1 MKIEVLFFGQLT
13 DSTGCSKLVIDYVDT
28 TDNLK
33 KIILE
38 KFPALS
44 SSKFAIAVNNQMITG
59 NISIAKNSSIAFM
72 PPFSGG

>member
-13 DSTGCSKLVIDYVDT
+13 DITGSSKLVIDYVDT

-44 SSKFAIAVNNQMITG
+44 SLKFAIAVNKQIVTD
-59 NISIAKNSSIAFM
+59 NISIEKNSSIAFM

>member
-13 DSTGCSKLVIDYVDT
+13 DITGCSKLVIDYVDT

-44 SSKFAIAVNNQMITG
+44 SSIFAIAVNNQMITD
-59 NISIAKNSSIAFM
+59 NISITKNSSIAFM